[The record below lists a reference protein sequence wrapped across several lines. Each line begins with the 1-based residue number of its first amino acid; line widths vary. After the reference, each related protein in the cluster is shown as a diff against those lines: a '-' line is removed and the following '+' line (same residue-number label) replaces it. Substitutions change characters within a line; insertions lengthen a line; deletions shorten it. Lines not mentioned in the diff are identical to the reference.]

1 MPVGISD
8 FVEQSSDCIN
18 IFFKEAYTYAGVV
31 SVSSDDGFNVSVTGH
46 ANLGLSA
53 INIHV
58 FCAGLKIDPSKV
70 WDCSGTNVAT
80 SNGNFWV

>member
-8 FVEQSSDCIN
+8 FFEQSSDYIN
-18 IFFKEAYTYAGVV
+18 IFFKEAYTHAGVV

-46 ANLGLSA
+46 ANLGLNA

-58 FCAGLKIDPSKV
+58 FCEGLKLIPV
-70 WDCSGTNVAT
+70 RFGIVVAQM
-80 SNGNFWV
+80 WPL